1 MYFMLLDYINYNID
15 SNIKKLYK
23 LFVKVYPDQ
32 NKNNTILLT
41 VKVYTN
47 KYKTNRKLKTDWT

>member
-1 MYFMLLDYINYNID
+1 MLLNYINYNID

-47 KYKTNRKLKTDWT
+47 KYKTNRKLKTD